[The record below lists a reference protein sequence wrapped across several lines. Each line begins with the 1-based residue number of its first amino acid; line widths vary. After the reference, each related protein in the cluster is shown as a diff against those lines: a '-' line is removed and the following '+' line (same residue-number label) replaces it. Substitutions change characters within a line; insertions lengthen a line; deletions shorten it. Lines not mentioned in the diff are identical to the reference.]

1 MFIVLTYNLIF
12 FYLLSR
18 LVSSFNFFWQ
28 SYIKYIKWN
37 TKNRENIS
45 TLMVFNQKISCE
57 R

>member
-18 LVSSFNFFWQ
+18 LVSSFKFFWQ

>member
-28 SYIKYIKWN
+28 SY
-37 TKNRENIS
+37 KNILNGI
-45 TLMVFNQKISCE
+45 QKTEKIF
-57 R
+57 RL